1 MTSEMENLK
10 LDSFSDFQTT
20 QAVVIDISEGEE
32 TISAPLGFLDLP
44 REIRDE
50 IYRLLYLSENRIVY
64 PSKARAE
71 SISASIN
78 FLRANRKIYAEAVE
92 ILYAQ
97 NMFQI
102 RGNPAFIAPELLNL
116 LIFQRRKEER
126 PTKHVLRPSLQNVD
140 LNQICLAR
148 HHLRKLSIPSHG
160 ISFNQLKHLF
170 SLLKYFPKLEHIQV
184 IYLARRD
191 LNDMEVVNVCRL
203 LRDRL
208 PLVRTFVLGKR
219 ISYIQAEDISWMVAE
234 RPYRKWSVVVDE
246 SDDGNPSRLML
257 GGKEGFLWSNE
268 IGVRRQA
275 LLMNAPQR
283 IPE

>member
-1 MTSEMENLK
+1 MENLN
-10 LDSFSDFQTT
+10 LNRTGDTAT
-20 QAVVIDISEGEE
+20 AQAIVIDVGE

-50 IYRLLYLSENRIVY
+50 IYSLLFLSENRIVY
-64 PSKARAE
+64 PSKARAG
-71 SISASIN
+71 SISEAIQ
-78 FLRANRKIYAEAVE
+78 LLQMNRTIYSEVVE
-92 ILYAQ
+92 ILYGH

-102 RGNPAFIAPELLNL
+102 RGDPAFMAPELLNL

-126 PTKHVLRPSLQNVD
+126 PTPTVLRPSLQNVG
-140 LNQICLAR
+140 LNRVCLAR

-160 ISFNQLKHLF
+160 ISFNLLKHLF

-184 IYLARRD
+184 IYLAKRD
-191 LNDMEVVNVCRL
+191 LNDMDVVNVCRL

-219 ISYIQAEDISWMVAE
+219 ISYSQAEDISWMVSE
-234 RPYRKWSVVVDE
+234 RPYRKWTVVVDGG
-246 SDDGNPSRLML
+246 DDGHPRRLRP
-257 GGKEGFLWSNE
+257 GGKEGFIWSNE
-268 IGVRRQA
+268 VDERRQA
-275 LLMNAPQR
+275 ILLDAPQS